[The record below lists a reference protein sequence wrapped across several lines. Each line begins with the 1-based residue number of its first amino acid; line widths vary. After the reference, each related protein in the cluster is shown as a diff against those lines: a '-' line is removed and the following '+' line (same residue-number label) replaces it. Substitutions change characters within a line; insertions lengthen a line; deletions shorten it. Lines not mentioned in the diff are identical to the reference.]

1 MKRRFSMDKAQEIA
15 KQEEKN
21 IEKTREIYEATPA
34 VDIYENEDEIL
45 VHADMPGV
53 VKEDISVDIDNGT
66 LSISGVRKLETDGAA
81 AYEEFMDVEY
91 IRSFSVPQ
99 TIDVEKVEAELKNGV
114 LRLHLPKSETA
125 KPRQI
130 EIKTA

>member
-1 MKRRFSMDKAQEIA
+1 MDKKTEIA
-15 KQEEKN
+15 KRDDQN
-21 IEKTREIYEATPA
+21 IEKTRELYEVAPA

-45 VHADMPGV
+45 LYADMPGV
-53 VKEDISVDIDNGT
+53 AKDDLSVNIDNGR
-66 LSISGVRKLETDGAA
+66 LSLSGVRKLETIGAA
-81 AYEEFMDVEY
+81 SWEEFEDVEFV
-91 IRSFSVPQ
+91 RNFSVPQ

-114 LRLHLPKSETA
+114 LTLHMPKSEEA

>member
-1 MKRRFSMDKAQEIA
+1 MDNTQEIA
-15 KQEEKN
+15 KQDEKS
-21 IEKTREIYEATPA
+21 IEKTRELYEAAPA

-45 VHADMPGV
+45 LHADMPGV

-66 LSISGVRKLETDGAA
+66 LSISGVRKLETEGSAT
-81 AYEEFMDVEY
+81 YEEFSDIEY
-91 IRSFSVPQ
+91 VRSFSVPQ

-114 LRLHLPKSETA
+114 LRLHLPKSEAA

-130 EIKTA
+130 EIKTE